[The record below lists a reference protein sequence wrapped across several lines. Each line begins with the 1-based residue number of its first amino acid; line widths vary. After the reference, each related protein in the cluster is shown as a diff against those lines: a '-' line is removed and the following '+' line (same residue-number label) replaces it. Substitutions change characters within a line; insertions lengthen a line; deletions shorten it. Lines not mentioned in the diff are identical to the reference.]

1 MPIVIGRPIL
11 VLALIAMVWPDNASA
26 DSGAAPDKS
35 AYTLFDPTPD
45 DALRAFAPDRPTKIT
60 GPTTV
65 DAGHFQ
71 IETDIFNQVYDRRNE
86 QEVASRQIV
95 WFDPTLKLGITNDI
109 DAEIS
114 FVPYTKLRATD
125 ERLGATLAAEG
136 VGDVSLRAKINLAGN
151 EGGAFAVAI
160 VPWVKIPTAGANLGN
175 GQLEGGLLLPATF
188 DLGSD
193 FTLAYQPALNLLAD
207 NFDNGRHADIQNT
220 LALGHPFLSRGTA
233 FVEIFHE
240 IGADR
245 GARSILTA
253 DLAFAYLLTDT
264 VQIDAGV
271 NFGIT
276 RAAPDVNS
284 YTGIAVRF

>member
-1 MPIVIGRPIL
+1 MPIAVCRSEIL
-11 VLALIAMVWPDNASA
+11 FALAATLWSGFAAA
-26 DSGAAPDKS
+26 DPAAAPDKS
-35 AYTLFDPTPD
+35 GYSLFDPTPD

-71 IETDIFNQVYDRRNE
+71 IETDIFNQTYDRRNE
-86 QEVASRQIV
+86 QGVTTRQIL
-95 WFDPTLKLGITNDI
+95 WFDPTLKLGITNDV

-114 FVPYTKLRATD
+114 FVPYAKLHATD
-125 ERLGATLAAEG
+125 KVSGAVLSAESQ
-136 VGDVSLRAKINLAGN
+136 GDVSLRAKINLIGN
-151 EGGAFAVAI
+151 EGGAFAAAI
-160 VPWVKIPTAGANLGN
+160 IPWVKIPTAGANLGN
-175 GQLEGGLLLPATF
+175 GQLEGGFLVPTTF

-193 FTLAYQPALNLLAD
+193 FTLAYQPALSLLAN
-207 NFDNGRHADIQNT
+207 NFDNGRHADFQNT
-220 LALGHPFLSRGTA
+220 LTLGHPFLTKGTA

-245 GARSILTA
+245 GARSIMTVDFA
-253 DLAFAYLLTDT
+253 LAWLLTDSL
-264 VQIDAGV
+264 QIDAGV
-271 NFGIT
+271 NLGVT